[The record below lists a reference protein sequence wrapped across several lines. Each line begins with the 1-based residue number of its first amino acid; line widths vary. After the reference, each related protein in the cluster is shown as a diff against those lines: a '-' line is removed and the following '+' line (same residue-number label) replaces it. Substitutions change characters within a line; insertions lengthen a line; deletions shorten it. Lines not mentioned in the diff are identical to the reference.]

1 MLLANVK
8 ICVIF
13 IKYLFFY
20 LAAGKPFS
28 LPGQITAEEAE
39 KEGSGMKIII
49 VGDGK
54 VGLALTRQLSREDH
68 DVTVIDSNPKVNQT
82 LEKYDVM
89 IVNGNGASLETLREA
104 GIEDADLVIAATSSD
119 EINMLCCVT
128 AKYFANVQTIARVR
142 NPAYSEQLVRLR
154 HEFGLSMTVNPEQ
167 QAANEIFRLLQYPSF
182 LRRESFA
189 RGRIEIVELE
199 VKEGSRLANIPL
211 HQLYQVAGGI
221 LVCAVERKGEI
232 TIPNGSFVLLPGDHI
247 HVTAQAIDLSK
258 LIKNLWISVQKVRQV
273 LIIGGSRTAFHLAK
287 RLLKAGIG
295 VKVIE
300 QRHERCLELANQ
312 LPKASI
318 IEGDGSQFQLLAE
331 EGVEECDAVV
341 TLTNMDEEN
350 IVISLY
356 AHHVGVPKIVTKV
369 NRLEYTSMFDGTGL
383 GSVVSPREL
392 CSASIVHYVRA
403 MGNTPEGGSMLS
415 LHRMIEDKLEALEFA
430 IGRSTRYIGV
440 PLKDIPLQKGVLV
453 SCIIHKG
460 KTIIPNGGSC
470 FYQDDIILVVTT
482 SERPIQQLDEI
493 FI

>member
-1 MLLANVK
+1 
-8 ICVIF
+8 
-13 IKYLFFY
+13 
-20 LAAGKPFS
+20 
-28 LPGQITAEEAE
+28 
-39 KEGSGMKIII
+39 MKIII

-68 DVTVIDSNPKVNQT
+68 DVTVIDSNPNVNHT

-104 GIEDADLVIAATSSD
+104 GIEEADLVIAATSSD

-128 AKYFANVQTIARVR
+128 AKFFANVQTIARVR

-154 HEFGLSMTVNPEQ
+154 HEFGLSMTINPEL

-182 LRRESFA
+182 LQRESFA

-199 VKEGSRLANIPL
+199 VKEDSRLANIPL
-211 HQLYQVAGGI
+211 HKLYQVAGGI
-221 LVCAVERKGEI
+221 LVCAIERKGEI
-232 TIPNGSFVLLPGDHI
+232 MIPDGSSVLLPGDHI
-247 HVTAQAIDLSK
+247 HVTAQAIDLSQ
-258 LIKNLWISVQKVRQV
+258 LIKSLWISTQKVRQV
-273 LIIGGSRTAFHLAK
+273 MLIGGSRTAYHLAK

-295 VKVIE
+295 VKIIE
-300 QRHERCLELANQ
+300 NNHQRCLELAEQ

-331 EGVEECDAVV
+331 EGMQSCDAVV

-356 AHHVGVPKIVTKV
+356 ANHIGVPKIVTKV
-369 NRLEYTSMFDGTGL
+369 NRLEYTDMFDGAGL
-383 GSVVSPREL
+383 GSIISPREL

-415 LHRMIEDKLEALEFA
+415 LHRMIENKLEAIEFSV
-430 IGRSTRYIGV
+430 GRSTRYIGV
-440 PLKDIPLQKGVLV
+440 PLKEIPLHKGILV
-453 SCIIHKG
+453 SCIMHNG
-460 KTIIPNGGSC
+460 KTLIPNGDSC

-482 SERPIQQLDEI
+482 SGRPIQQLNEI
-493 FI
+493 FA